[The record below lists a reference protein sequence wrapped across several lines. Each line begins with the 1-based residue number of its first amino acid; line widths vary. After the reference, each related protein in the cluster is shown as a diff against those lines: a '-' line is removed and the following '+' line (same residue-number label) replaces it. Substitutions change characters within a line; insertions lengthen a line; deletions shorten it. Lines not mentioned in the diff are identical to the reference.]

1 MSYSLD
7 YNIKNKIDE
16 KTNNETSK
24 DIFLRFTKYLENI
37 NIDKK
42 PITVKLEKQDSSL
55 IRYNMYFVLNGL
67 ETRLSPDE
75 FKRTL
80 DDVSS
85 MIKHPYLELLTH
97 DKGYSKT
104 GWIVSTSNLN
114 SRNEENSNYKTLV
127 HIRTKD
133 TFSTVNSN
141 YNDNIT
147 DINNN
152 DSLKYAV
159 PISRYNVFKT
169 SQIIREIRNNTNI
182 NLDYY
187 MINKY
192 DN

>member
-16 KTNNETSK
+16 KTNDKTLK
-24 DIFLRFTKYLENI
+24 VFIRFTKYLENI
-37 NIDKK
+37 KIDKK

-55 IRYNMYFVLNGL
+55 IRYNLYFVLNGL

-80 DDVSS
+80 EDVSS
-85 MIKHPYLELLTH
+85 MIKHPYLELLVQN
-97 DKGYSKT
+97 KGYSKT
-104 GWIVSTSNLN
+104 GWIVSTSNSN
-114 SRNEENSNYKTLV
+114 SRNKENSNYKTLV
-127 HIRTKD
+127 HVRTKD

-147 DINNN
+147 DMNNN
-152 DSLKYAV
+152 DSLKYTV

-192 DN
+192 DK